1 MIKTKR
7 SIVLIF
13 ALLCILIL
21 PVFSQSFSNEY
32 CSFDV
37 PTNMEIQEGL
47 LSELGQTTSLTDSEF
62 RIVLQQKGL
71 NEASDFS
78 DLDFPLEPY
87 NDYCRITISCNEGT
101 GGLGELNSEGLQQMD
116 DIMYDMMASIYEI
129 PEWNGVKE
137 VSFKG
142 YPAYVIDYIRG
153 SVTTE
158 GSDVHVYNMSVSTD
172 SYDWNIIFAA
182 REKNIDKWIP
192 SFIEFGES
200 FEFSEGKPTIS
211 TSHSTSDV
219 KQFKIKGTDQSFYW
233 YASPTWTTE
242 YTEGI
247 RCESFYDER
256 DTTDG
261 YISINIMTIDLED
274 YATNKYGKLGF
285 LMGMQQQVGY
295 SMTEA
300 LTNLDWTV
308 KQNEIDFDNLT
319 YTYRYSYSVLGYDIE
334 GLMIYSFSGS
344 TAIAYSSEWDIGYP
358 DTNLIVEAYLDEIS
372 L

>member
-1 MIKTKR
+1 MIKIKHL
-7 SIVLIF
+7 SLSLF
-13 ALLCILIL
+13 ALLCILIT

-37 PTNMEIQEGL
+37 PANMEIQEGL
-47 LSELGQTTSLTDSEF
+47 LSELGKTANPSEAEF

-101 GGLGELNSEGLQQMD
+101 GGLGDLNSEGLQQMD
-116 DIMYDMMASIYEI
+116 DMMHDMIASIYEI
-129 PEWNGVKE
+129 PEWNGVKK
-137 VSFKG
+137 VTFKG
-142 YPAYVIDYIRG
+142 YPAYVTDYIRG

-158 GSDVHVYNMSVSTD
+158 GSDVHVYNMAVSTD

-200 FEFSEGKPTIS
+200 FEFTEEKPITSNSYS
-211 TSHSTSDV
+211 TFNV

-233 YASPTWTTE
+233 YSSPTWTTE

-247 RCESFYDER
+247 RCESFYDEK
-256 DTTDG
+256 DTADG
-261 YISINIMTIDLED
+261 YISINVMTMDLED

-285 LMGMQQQVGY
+285 LMGMQQQTGY
-295 SMTEA
+295 AMTEA
-300 LTNLDWTV
+300 FGNLGWTV
-308 KQNEIDFDNLT
+308 KQNEVDFDNLT
-319 YTYRYSYSVLGYDIE
+319 YTYRYSYSVLGYDVE

-344 TAIAYSSEWDIGYP
+344 TAIAFSSEWDADYP
-358 DTNLIVEAYLDEIS
+358 DAGSIVDAYVNNLI
-372 L
+372 